1 MSFSHTDQVPEENWK
16 GQVGENWMKKRLSSM
31 DDDILMRQ
39 FKADAFQNTDQ
50 VIFKYA
56 AARHSTRMF

>member
-39 FKADAFQNTDQ
+39 FKADAFQDTDQ
-50 VIFKYA
+50 VIF
-56 AARHSTRMF
+56 